1 MVKRISTYGSFLEYC
16 YIYYDEKSRH
26 GFLIDPGDNEYN
38 ILDEIILEDIKID
51 KILITHGHF
60 DHIGAVEFLRNE
72 LEVDVYSYSSEYL
85 ENPNLN
91 LSCYTDDIIIKGS
104 KRFGDIITLN
114 DNPNFYLKPIYTP
127 GHTEDSVILLND
139 KEHICFS
146 GDTIFKDSYGR
157 YDLPGGNRE
166 KLMSSINNI
175 ILKLDPKT
183 ILYSGHS
190 DATTV
195 EDELNNY

>member
-1 MVKRISTYGSFLEYC
+1 MIKCVTVCKYISENAYFYVNDKTNHC
-16 YIYYDEKSRH
+16 
-26 GFLIDPGDNEYN
+26 FLIDPGSEGKR
-38 ILDEIILEDIKID
+38 LFEIAESNNWIID

-60 DHIGAVEFLRNE
+60 DHIGAVNTLRKE
-72 LEVDVYSYSSEYL
+72 LNVEVYSYSNEYL
-85 ENPNLN
+85 EDPYLN
-91 LSCYTDDIIIKGS
+91 LSYYSNEIIIKDS
-104 KRFGDIITLN
+104 KRFGDLITLN

-127 GHTEDSVILLND
+127 GHTSDSVILLND

-146 GDTIFKDSYGR
+146 GDTIFKNSYGR
-157 YDLPGGNRE
+157 YDLPGGDKE
-166 KLMSSINNI
+166 KLMNSIYNVV
-175 ILKLDPKT
+175 LKLDPKT

>member
-38 ILDEIILEDIKID
+38 ILDEIIFEDIKID

-72 LEVDVYSYSSEYL
+72 LEVDVYSYSSDYL

-146 GDTIFKDSYGR
+146 GDTIFKNSYGR
-157 YDLPGGNRE
+157 YDLPGGNRD
-166 KLMSSINNI
+166 KLMDSIYNI
-175 ILKLDPKT
+175 VLKLDPST

-190 DATTV
+190 EETTV
-195 EDELNNY
+195 SLELNNY